1 MARDGVAVDP
11 QFAALVVR
19 HVDGER
25 FDVSAGCRRLG
36 VSRARFYKYAAQVR
50 AEGVDGLFPRSR
62 RPLTSPSAVSAAV
75 EDAVVRGRKELTDEG
90 WDAGADSIGFW
101 LQDHPDQL
109 PPYATVPSR
118 ATINRILRR
127 RGLAEVVPARRPHRA
142 DRRFEATRPNARWQM
157 DGFVVKLADGTKV
170 VVLHVLDDCSRL
182 DLGMHVMTSENS
194 REVWAGFLATA
205 AAHGLPREVLT
216 DNGTAFSGK
225 RRGWMTPL
233 EENLGVLG
241 VVAVTSTPGHPQTCG
256 KVERA
261 HKTVRKWLRKRS
273 RAESAEQLQAMLEAY
288 RDHYNR
294 KRRKKHLGGLTPA
307 QRYALGPVDGP
318 ADGPL
323 QPETVITRHTVSTS
337 GSIGVLGHLVGIGRR
352 YAGRQVTAI
361 RRGREIAIFD
371 DHTLIAEIDLKPD
384 RRYQPA
390 RRHQSGTLSTMS

>member
-1 MARDGVAVDP
+1 MDP

-25 FDVSAGCRRLG
+25 FNVAAECRRLG
-36 VSRARFYKYAAQVR
+36 VSTSRFYKYAAQVR
-50 AEGVDGLFPRSR
+50 AEGVEGLFPRSR
-62 RPLTSPSAVSAAV
+62 RPLRSPSAVSAAV
-75 EDAVVRGRKELTDEG
+75 EDAVVRGRKELAEEG

-101 LQDHPDQL
+101 LQDHPGQL
-109 PPYATVPSR
+109 PPDVTVPSR

-127 RGLAEVVPARRPHRA
+127 RGLAEVVPARRPRRA

-170 VVLHVLDDCSRL
+170 VVLHILDDCSRL

-205 AAHGLPREVLT
+205 ASYGLPREVLT
-216 DNGTAFSGK
+216 DNGTAFSGR
-225 RRGWMTPL
+225 RRGWMAPL

-241 VVAVTSTPGHPQTCG
+241 VAAVTSTPGHPQTCG

-294 KRRKKHLGGLTPA
+294 KRRKKHLDGLTPA

-318 ADGPL
+318 ADEPL
-323 QPETVITRHTVSTS
+323 QPETVITRHTVTTS

-352 YAGRQVTAI
+352 HAGAQVTAI

-390 RRHQSGTLSTMS
+390 RRRQSGTLSTMS